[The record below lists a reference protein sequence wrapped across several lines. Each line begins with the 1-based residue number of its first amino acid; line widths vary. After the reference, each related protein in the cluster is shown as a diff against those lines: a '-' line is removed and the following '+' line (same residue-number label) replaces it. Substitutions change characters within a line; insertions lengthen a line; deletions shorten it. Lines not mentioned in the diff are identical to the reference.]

1 MIAPAREPP
10 RVALD
15 SEPPS
20 ALPTAT
26 SDARTQ
32 RVAVAVVAIAAC
44 AAAAWIAHA
53 LWTGLLV
60 GVLTAFAVEPAYRR
74 LLRRMPARPGLA
86 AMIVLGPIAAGTVLL
101 AAFVVAILARELI
114 DGVAA
119 ARSLVDALLG
129 GQLAG
134 SSASRALAAVGL
146 TPAALADRAA
156 RLTDGAAEIA
166 SGVLPAVVGSA
177 FAWLVGALIAL
188 VTAYFTLRDR
198 RPIERRLEELL
209 PLHPAATRELLREFR
224 RVGRGTL
231 VGSAIAA
238 ATQGALAT
246 LGFALGGVDR
256 ALLLGV
262 LTAAASLVPA
272 LGTMLVWIPAGLALV
287 ASGRVGAGVFELA
300 WGVLVTSSLVD
311 YVLRPALVGRE
322 SRSHPLLFLVGLLG
336 GVEALGGAGLLA
348 GPIVM
353 AVFAAVLRIYRR
365 ELVGGTVEAERG

>member
-1 MIAPAREPP
+1 VIAPVRRAEPP
-10 RVALD
+10 RPPLD

-20 ALPTAT
+20 ALPAAT

-32 RVAVAVVAIAAC
+32 RVAVAIVAIAAF
-44 AAAAWIAHA
+44 AAAAWVAHA

-74 LLRRMPARPGLA
+74 LARRMPRRPGLA
-86 AMIVLGPIAAGTVLL
+86 AALVLGPVAAGTVLL
-101 AAFVVAILARELI
+101 AVFVVVILARELI
-114 DGVAA
+114 DGVQAG
-119 ARSLVDALLG
+119 RTFVDALE
-129 GQLAG
+129 
-134 SSASRALAAVGL
+134 AVGV
-146 TPAALADRAA
+146 TPAVLAERAA
-156 RLTDGAAEIA
+156 RLTDRAAELA
-166 SGVLPAVVGSA
+166 SGVIPAVVGSA
-177 FAWLVGALIAL
+177 FGWLVGALIAL

-238 ATQGALAT
+238 ATQGVLAT
-246 LGFALGGVDR
+246 LGYAIAGVER
-256 ALLLGV
+256 ALLLGI
-262 LTAAASLVPA
+262 LTSAASLVPA

-287 ASGRVGAGVFELA
+287 ATGRVGAGVFELA

-322 SRSHPLLFLVGLLG
+322 SRSHPLLFLVGLIG

-353 AVFAAVLRIYRR
+353 AVFAAVVRIYRR
-365 ELVGGTVEAERG
+365 ELVGAGEGGDERG